1 MSRLD
6 YVTIAIVAVC
16 VAALIYLIYMT
27 TGLLGGGGD
36 APPAKAEKP
45 AEEEPY
51 YDDYYPDEDSLAYE
65 DDYGA
70 DSLSAG
76 GDAYTQDRMGE
87 DGQSGR
93 YEDAQED
100 AYAPAAERPAATEDY
115 PSVRRGEY
123 MLLAGTF
130 KYKANA
136 EAMVQQL
143 KKMGYSNASVQL
155 FNRGAYAV
163 ALVDRY
169 TSLSEARTA
178 RGELSGKGV
187 EVFVKQ
193 KQ

>member
-36 APPAKAEKP
+36 TPPAEAP
-45 AEEEPY
+45 AEEAPY

-76 GDAYTQDRMGE
+76 GDAYTQDRIGE

-100 AYAPAAERPAATEDY
+100 TYAPAAERPAATEDY
-115 PSVRRGEY
+115 PSVRSGEY

-143 KKMGYSNASVQL
+143 KKMGYSNASVEL

-169 TSLSEARTA
+169 SSLSEARTA

-187 EVFVKQ
+187 EAFVKQ

>member
-36 APPAKAEKP
+36 APPTEAEKP

-70 DSLSAG
+70 DSLSAQ
-76 GDAYTQDRMGE
+76 GDTYTQDRTGE
-87 DGQSGR
+87 DGQSGN
-93 YEDAQED
+93 YEDAQKD
-100 AYAPAAERPAATEDY
+100 TYAPAANEDY
-115 PSVRRGEY
+115 PSVRKGEY

-136 EAMVQQL
+136 ETMVQQL
-143 KKMGYSNASVQL
+143 KKMGYSNASVEL

-178 RGELSGKGV
+178 KGELSGKGV
-187 EVFVKQ
+187 EAFVKQ